1 MGMLKVKTAQSQKV
15 FLKLVT
21 CSKILKEVSI
31 LNFLSKREKLRI
43 VISFPFFEKKTK
55 LEISSE
61 IELPLSA
68 IVIYVGY

>member
-21 CSKILKEVSI
+21 CSKILKEVDI
-31 LNFLSKREKLRI
+31 LNFSSKSEKSKI
-43 VISFPFFEKKTK
+43 MIPPFFFEEINK

-61 IELPLSA
+61 IEPPLSA
-68 IVIYVGY
+68 IVICGGI

>member
-68 IVIYVGY
+68 IVIYVEI